1 MGLFSRKIS
10 DKQLNAVNDLLKE
23 CSVHSNS
30 ANNAVKPEVFFENYN
45 ALERKLKE
53 LTKYEKY
60 GIFKGGSPSGD
71 LARVKRQRIN
81 ETNAMIERSFF
92 HAKKKAAKAGE
103 SLTGNIVREYFKHM
117 ETFENEF
124 DAFNKK
130 VLADLKELCFNPKDG

>member
-1 MGLFSRKIS
+1 MGLFGRKIS
-10 DKQLNAVNDLLKE
+10 DKQLKLVNGLLKE
-23 CSVHSNS
+23 CGAHSNA
-30 ANNAVKPEVFFENYN
+30 ANNAASPEVFFENYN

-92 HAKKKAAKAGE
+92 NAKKKAAKAGE
-103 SLTGNIVREYFKHM
+103 GLTGNIIREYFEHM
-117 ETFENEF
+117 ATYNGEF

-130 VLADLKELCFNPKDG
+130 VLTDLKKLCFNPDEK